1 MKKIIIA
8 LISSVIVFSLMGCMP
23 TNAEQLVN
31 VNTADEPK
39 ADNIKATDYENNLNG
54 LEKYLKE
61 LDYIPENVDPTE
73 MMYNVIGAV
82 NGSRYI
88 FTVNSSR
95 VIVELYEYD
104 PDNLNSDGKRVIN
117 EVQKSGKFYVFGS
130 DDSSDTAYEATLSD
144 NNKYLMIYNDVST
157 SNDNVKRKKNVE
169 NVFKSFNGGKEPKK
183 ESSKQS
189 SKESSKN

>member
-61 LDYIPENVDPTE
+61 LDYRCCKRQQIHIYRKLIKSNSG
-73 MMYNVIGAV
+73 VI
-82 NGSRYI
+82 RI
-88 FTVNSSR
+88 
-95 VIVELYEYD
+95 
-104 PDNLNSDGKRVIN
+104 
-117 EVQKSGKFYVFGS
+117 
-130 DDSSDTAYEATLSD
+130 
-144 NNKYLMIYNDVST
+144 
-157 SNDNVKRKKNVE
+157 
-169 NVFKSFNGGKEPKK
+169 
-183 ESSKQS
+183 
-189 SKESSKN
+189 